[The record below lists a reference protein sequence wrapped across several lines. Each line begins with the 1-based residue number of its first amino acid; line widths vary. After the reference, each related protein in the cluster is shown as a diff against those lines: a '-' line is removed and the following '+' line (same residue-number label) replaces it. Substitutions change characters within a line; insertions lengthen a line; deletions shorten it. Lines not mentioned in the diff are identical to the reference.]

1 MATTIKQIES
11 EPESYPILMPPIA
24 LNDVAWQ
31 RIEGYIAHRFAAR
44 AVAWIVEGPGEW
56 VPPLTPATIATA
68 EVWRA
73 GAWEDITPD
82 ESPLGGY
89 WLIGHGPY
97 RFTGSVGGGEIP
109 DCVLEAVR
117 RLAAY
122 IGCDPGEPGARSHSV
137 TVKDLSEVTMRAPS
151 WMAQA
156 MQNSGAADLLRRYRR
171 A

>member
-1 MATTIKQIES
+1 MTTTIKVIEDQ
-11 EPESYPILMPPIA
+11 PESYPTLSPPIE

-31 RIEGYIAHRFAAR
+31 RIEGYIAHRFSER
-44 AVAWIVEGPGEW
+44 DVAWIVEGPGEW
-56 VPPLTPATIATA
+56 VAPLTPTTIATV
-68 EVWRA
+68 EIWRD
-73 GAWEDITPD
+73 GAWENITPD
-82 ESPLGGY
+82 ASPLGGY
-89 WLIGHGPY
+89 WLTGHGPY

-109 DCVLEAVR
+109 AGVWEAVK

-122 IGCDPGEPGARSHSV
+122 LNADPGEAGARSNSM
-137 TVKDLSEVTMRAPS
+137 TLGPLSETVMRSSS